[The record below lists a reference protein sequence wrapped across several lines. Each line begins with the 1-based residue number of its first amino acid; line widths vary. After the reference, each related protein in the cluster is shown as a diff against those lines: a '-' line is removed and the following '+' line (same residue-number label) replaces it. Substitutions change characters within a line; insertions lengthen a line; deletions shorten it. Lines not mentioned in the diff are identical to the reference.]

1 MITFDKVQVADIKRK
16 EEVRLGLFV
25 MSYVDIQMLWFI
37 YISPWRLNVLG
48 EVDLKLLV
56 RKLF

>member
-25 MSYVDIQMLWFI
+25 MSYVDIQMLWFTG
-37 YISPWRLNVLG
+37 ISPWRLNVLG